1 MITAATLC
9 LAMNIYH
16 EARGESL
23 AGQIATANVVMNRV
37 NSPKYPDSICSVV
50 KQGHYWKNHPIRNRC
65 SFSWWCDGAADTPQH
80 DESWSQSVSLAY
92 KIQGGFIPDITD
104 GATHY
109 HATYV
114 MPYWADDYYAI
125 AQIGDHIFYK

>member
-1 MITAATLC
+1 MLTAATIC

-16 EARGESL
+16 EARGEPL

-37 NSPKYPDSICSVV
+37 NSPRYPDSICSVV
-50 KQGHYWKNHPIRNRC
+50 KQGHYYGNHPIRNRC
-65 SFSWWCDGAADTPQH
+65 SFSWWCDGKADTPLNQ
-80 DESWSQSVSLAY
+80 ESWAQSVSLAY
-92 KIQGGFIPDITD
+92 KVQGGFIRDITE

-114 MPYWADDYYAI
+114 MPYWADDYYTI
-125 AQIGDHIFYK
+125 AQIGDHIFYR

>member
-1 MITAATLC
+1 MLTAATIC

-16 EARGESL
+16 EARGEPL

-37 NSPKYPDSICSVV
+37 TSPRYPDSICSVV

-65 SFSWWCDGAADTPQH
+65 SFSWWCDGIADTPQNE
-80 DESWSQSVSLAY
+80 ESWAQSVSLAY
-92 KIQGGFIPDITD
+92 KIQGGFIPDITE

>member
-16 EARGESL
+16 EARGEHL

-37 NSPKYPDSICSVV
+37 HSPKYPDDICSVV
-50 KQGHYWKNHPIRNRC
+50 KQGRYWEGNPIRHKC
-65 SFSWWCDGAADTPQH
+65 AFSWFCDGRSDKTTDHNAWT
-80 DESWSQSVSLAY
+80 ESVHLAY
-92 KIQGGFIPDITD
+92 RVENGFILDITD

-109 HATYV
+109 HATHV
-114 MPYWADDYYAI
+114 MPYWADHYI
-125 AQIGDHIFYK
+125 QLAQIGNHLFYQ